1 MMNKSFLL
9 LALLGSSLLTSCAVT
24 DDELTDT
31 TEQQLDDPDAGDVQP
46 VDDAQPVPPPVGTM
60 QVGQTCRP
68 GNVAPQPLV
77 CAPKLVCNPDPIGGY
92 GRCALPPPPPPA
104 RDEPVGFVPG
114 EL

>member
-77 CAPKLVCNPDPIGGY
+77 YAPGLVCVPDPIGAY
-92 GRCALPPPPPPA
+92 GRCWPPPPPGPA
-104 RDEPVGFVPG
+104 LEEPVESVPS